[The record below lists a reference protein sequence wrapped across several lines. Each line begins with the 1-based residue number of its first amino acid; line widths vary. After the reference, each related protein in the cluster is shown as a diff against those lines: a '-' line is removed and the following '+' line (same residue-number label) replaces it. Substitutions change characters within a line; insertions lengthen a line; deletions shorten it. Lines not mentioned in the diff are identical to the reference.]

1 MKKMLALGV
10 LAIVLFLVAP
20 VQAQDWYGRGYE
32 QHRQHGQCSQ
42 GASTTVA
49 ATSRRPDGVMKTAT
63 TTGSGATGTS
73 SRRAGAGINPTVPI
87 INNRRASW
95 F

>member
-32 QHRQHGQCSQ
+32 HHRQHGQCSQ
-42 GASTTVA
+42 GQYNGCGYQQAPRWGHENRHHDWQRVNWHQQQA
-49 ATSRRPDGVMKTAT
+49 RRGWNQPY
-63 TTGSGATGTS
+63 
-73 SRRAGAGINPTVPI
+73 RPYYQ
-87 INNRRASW
+87 
-95 F
+95 

>member
-42 GASTTVA
+42 GPVQR
-49 ATSRRPDGVMKTAT
+49 SRLP
-63 TTGSGATGTS
+63 
-73 SRRAGAGINPTVPI
+73 AGAQMG
-87 INNRRASW
+87 S
-95 F
+95 